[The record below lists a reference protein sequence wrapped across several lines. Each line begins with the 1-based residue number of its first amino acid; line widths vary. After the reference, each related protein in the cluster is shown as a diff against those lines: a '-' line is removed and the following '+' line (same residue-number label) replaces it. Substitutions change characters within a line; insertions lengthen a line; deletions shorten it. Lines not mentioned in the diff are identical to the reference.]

1 VRGCV
6 RSWERDQ
13 DRLCPH
19 RITVSCSAASAPN
32 SRAALRCAVL
42 CCALQVDKDMIE
54 VLQATWL
61 DGHLAALR
69 EEGRKYEK

>member
-1 VRGCV
+1 MH
-6 RSWERDQ
+6 
-13 DRLCPH
+13 LY
-19 RITVSCSAASAPN
+19 SCLKSSVTTAHAGGAAPLPWIMMF
-32 SRAALRCAVL
+32 RAVL
-42 CCALQVDKDMIE
+42 CQVDKDMIE